1 VKYIEVS
8 IREKDKRK
16 KNLTLVNMR
25 DELVNFMYRDTVA
38 SSSRIDQQFYVLLYF
53 ASMKVNEESL
63 IESLLDAALPRF
75 QKLSEDLS
83 ARKAYLKKHEYN
95 ESVKKH
101 GLEDFFA
108 YDTFFIICE
117 AIMDIDNIEKR
128 YKDLYQTN
136 EHMTAVMATLKQKYQ
151 QNIAKY
157 YSLFNASRIKDERT
171 DDYGFVHDLSKS
183 VYRTIKMRNAK
194 NFELN
199 LQKYTRIK
207 KVTSNSP
214 IILDII
220 QIVDPQIIFDLW
232 DKYHVFDYM
241 TGVWKFINGSPVL
254 SGAAGAIIAQPV
266 IEKYNA
272 WKGARQGKDKK
283 YKETTREAFKVA
295 KSQHSDQLDGIN
307 LKLVQSV
314 MDANKHLLEEVS
326 FLKTT
331 LEREQQKTV
340 TKDDD
345 EIKRLKKRID
355 QLENVEVTTSEVK
368 SDDTIDMAEQQAVTG

>member
-1 VKYIEVS
+1 MKYIEVS

-38 SSSRIDQQFYVLLYF
+38 SSSRTDQQFYILLYF
-53 ASMKVNEESL
+53 ASLKVNEKSL
-63 IESLLDAALPRF
+63 IEALLEAALPRF

-83 ARKAYLKKHEYN
+83 ERKTYLKKHEYN
-95 ESVKKH
+95 ESVQKH
-101 GLEDFFA
+101 SLEAFFT
-108 YDTFFIICE
+108 YDIFFIICE
-117 AIMDIDNIEKR
+117 AIIDIDNIEKQ
-128 YKDLYQTN
+128 YEDLYARN
-136 EHMTAVMATLKQKYQ
+136 EHMTTVMASLKQKYRPD
-151 QNIAKY
+151 IVKY

-199 LQKYTRIK
+199 LQKYTRVK
-207 KVTSNSP
+207 RVTSNSP
-214 IILDII
+214 IVLDII
-220 QIVDPQIIFDLW
+220 EIVDPQIIFDLW

-241 TGVWKFINGSPVL
+241 TGVWKFINGSPVI

-272 WKGARQGKDKK
+272 WRGARHGQDKK

-295 KSQHSDQLDGIN
+295 KNQHSDQLEGIN

-314 MDANKHLLEEVS
+314 MDANEHLIEEVS
-326 FLKTT
+326 FLKKV
-331 LEREQQKTV
+331 LERERQKSV

-345 EIKRLKKRID
+345 EIKRLKRRID
-355 QLENVEVTTSEVK
+355 QLENIEVTTSDVK
-368 SDDTIDMAEQQAVTG
+368 SNDIIDEPEGV